1 MNDVTDRRSSGPSQR
16 GGRFADDEPR
26 RIDRPEP
33 GFFRLRLV
41 KGGPFVPARLWIG
54 PPLDPETREPL
65 DRSPRPMVQ
74 IAHFP
79 ATDRPD
85 RVDRVWL
92 YGERISVEAFEAM
105 RLRAA
110 WARLHQ
116 PDAPI
121 ANPLSPVDV
130 STMRPPF

>member
-1 MNDVTDRRSSGPSQR
+1 MIEERRSAGPGQR
-16 GGRFADDEPR
+16 TGRFAGEAPR
-26 RIDRPEP
+26 PVDRPRP

-41 KGGPFVPARLWIG
+41 KGGPYVPARLWIG

-65 DRSPRPMVQ
+65 DRSHRPMVQ
-74 IAHFP
+74 IADFP
-79 ATDRPD
+79 ATDHPD
-85 RVDRVWL
+85 RVERVWL
-92 YGERISVEAFEAM
+92 YGETISAERFQAM
-105 RLRAA
+105 RVRAA

-121 ANPLSPVDV
+121 ANPLAPVDV